1 MALKA
6 LGGDDGITMHR
17 QESRAVR
24 KSRDCGD
31 YPNKAQKYLPY
42 SLFF

>member
-24 KSRDCGD
+24 KSRDCGVVRRG
-31 YPNKAQKYLPY
+31 QIGGEM
-42 SLFF
+42 